1 MNYFNFKISS
11 KQGEFYQSSST
22 PQEGYQAVEYG
33 TPVKTTYHK
42 YYKSLA
48 GTVNSFGVKEVP
60 YEGKT
65 LKFLQLSLK
74 DGENLYQISV
84 TLNNQKGTNYSDE
97 AKALIGAMRG
107 YKAGEPVRASVSYKT
122 TTSANGK
129 EYKNCN
135 FYLNYENIKNDA
147 GKNASTGYIP
157 FDEIPR
163 AEVEEVA
170 GEKSYTFKA
179 QKNFYYGIL
188 MELSEKFK
196 YESAPAMSPAPSPTA
211 EPSSTGTAQQPVVA
225 YQQEAPPTAAA
236 IPTGKKDDL
245 PF

>member
-11 KQGEFYQSSST
+11 KQGEFYQSSKT

-42 YYKSLA
+42 YTKSLV
-48 GTVNSFGVKEVP
+48 GIVNSFGVKEIT
-60 YEGKT
+60 YEGKI
-65 LKFLQLSLK
+65 LKFLELSLK
-74 DGENLYQISV
+74 DGDNLYQISV

-97 AKALIGAMRG
+97 AKALISTMRG
-107 YKAGEPVRASVSYKT
+107 YKEGEPVRASVHYKT
-122 TTSANGK
+122 TTSNGK
-129 EYKNCN
+129 DYKNCN

-147 GKNASTGYIP
+147 GKNTSTGYIP

-211 EPSSTGTAQQPVVA
+211 EPSTTGNAQQPVVA
-225 YQQEAPPTAAA
+225 YQQEAPPAAA
-236 IPTGKKDDL
+236 IPTGQKYDL